1 MGRAGTNRT
10 GEPEMPSTKENVIEF
25 AKVLNPWT
33 APATFARRWREA
45 GKDPHYAET
54 VEMTGR

>member
-1 MGRAGTNRT
+1 
-10 GEPEMPSTKENVIEF
+10 MPSTKENVIEF